1 MREVLVRRVIAEGR
15 QAVAGWLTIP
25 AGFAAETMAH
35 QGFDGL
41 IIDMQHGLVDY
52 GDAVAMMTAISTT
65 DVTPIV
71 RVPWLDPGMCMKVLD
86 AGAMGVIAPMIDTA
100 EQAARMVDA
109 CRYPPMGGRSFG
121 PARARLYAGAGY
133 AEQANGQVLVL
144 AMVETAAA
152 LENIDAILA
161 VDGLDGVYVGPNDL
175 SISLGGPAGAD
186 HADGPARA
194 AVETI
199 GAACRRAGKLAGL
212 FCDTPAYALAAREMG
227 YDLVNIAYDG
237 AFLEAGA
244 AAAVAAMRR
253 G

>member
-15 QAVAGWLTIP
+15 QAMAGWLTIP

-41 IIDMQHGLVDY
+41 IVDMQHGLVDLWRRG
-52 GDAVAMMTAISTT
+52 GD
-65 DVTPIV
+65 DDRDLDHRRHPD
-71 RVPWLDPGMCMKVLD
+71 RPGLPWLDPGMCMKVLD
-86 AGAMGVIAPMIDTA
+86 AGAMGVIVPMIDTA
-100 EQAARMVDA
+100 EQAAQMVDA

-133 AEQANGQVLVL
+133 AEQANSQVLVL

-175 SISLGGPAGAD
+175 VDLAGLGPAGAD

-212 FCDTPAYALAAREMG
+212 FCDFAGLCAGGAG
-227 YDLVNIAYDG
+227 DG
-237 AFLEAGA
+237 LRPGQH
-244 AAAVAAMRR
+244 RL
-253 G
+253 